1 MPATGLLPPPPQVI
15 EELRK
20 LVDFHEKQ
28 TGQKLPFLGLALSSR
43 KNLCIHPEVPL
54 PAEGQGGALGLWG
67 GRRRLGEPLSAT
79 CLSARASVLQP
90 NALRGE
96 GGSHCLLVPPPI
108 TLGDRSENG
117 RVVSSSEP
125 TLSAKSSLAALGHG
139 H

>member
-1 MPATGLLPPPPQVI
+1 MI

-54 PAEGQGGALGLWG
+54 PAKGQGGPLGLWG
-67 GRRRLGEPLSAT
+67 SRRRLGEPLSAT
-79 CLSARASVLQP
+79 SGSTRASVLP
-90 NALRGE
+90 LNALQGG
-96 GGSHCLLVPPPI
+96 GGSLCLFLSPLPI
-108 TLGDRSENG
+108 TLVGRSENG

-125 TLSAKSSLAALGHG
+125 TPSAKSSLAALGQG